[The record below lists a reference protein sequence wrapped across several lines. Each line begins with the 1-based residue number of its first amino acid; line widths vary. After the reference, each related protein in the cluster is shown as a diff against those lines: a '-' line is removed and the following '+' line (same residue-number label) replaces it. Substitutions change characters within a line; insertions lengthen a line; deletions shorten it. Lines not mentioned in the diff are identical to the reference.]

1 MERVVISTEVNA
13 MRLDLI
19 EFLVDSF
26 NEYLDTDKD
35 TYQFN
40 IGSDI
45 TLRYETIQDTA
56 GQTCIYYQ
64 INIQGNGINANL
76 DFDYQDIEEVI
87 DNIIN
92 VLTE

>member
-1 MERVVISTEVNA
+1 MERVIISTEVNA

-40 IGSDI
+40 IGSDF

-56 GQTCIYYQ
+56 EQTCRYYQ

-76 DFDYQDIEEVI
+76 DFDYQDVEEVI
-87 DNIIN
+87 DNVIN
-92 VLTE
+92 LLTE

>member
-1 MERVVISTEVNA
+1 MERVIISTEVNT

-26 NEYLDTDKD
+26 KEYLDTDKD

-40 IGSDI
+40 IGSDF

-56 GQTCIYYQ
+56 EQTW
-64 INIQGNGINANL
+64 INIQGNGINVNL
-76 DFDYQDIEEVI
+76 DFDYQDVEEVI

-92 VLTE
+92 LLIE

>member
-1 MERVVISTEVNA
+1 MERVIISTEVNA

-26 NEYLDTDKD
+26 KEYLDTHKD

-40 IGSDI
+40 IGSDF

-56 GQTCIYYQ
+56 EQTW
-64 INIQGNGINANL
+64 INIQGNSINVNL

-92 VLTE
+92 LLTEQE

>member
-45 TLRYETIQDTA
+45 TLRYETIQDTEDRLA
-56 GQTCIYYQ
+56 Y
-64 INIQGNGINANL
+64 
-76 DFDYQDIEEVI
+76 
-87 DNIIN
+87 IIR
-92 VLTE
+92 